1 MEWHSPAFLAKKRR
15 VLDSKLPFQVLLDFD
30 RTLTKHHGPSGKPCE
45 ECHDIIFKHAALG
58 EEFVQDIQKVLS
70 AYDVDHSKMTEQE
83 LVAAADWWWSMS
95 HAAMIQHRISHR
107 VIADAV
113 AKADVQAREG
123 AAELLTT
130 LRAAEVPTCIVSAGL
145 SDVIRALC
153 RNLLLP
159 LEELPNV
166 RLHSNAMRFGAD
178 GVALGFE
185 ALDDGS
191 SAIHWKNK
199 KRTATQIREY
209 FASVR
214 ARLGDHHIIVLGD
227 GLGDAA
233 MADEL
238 DVPPHCAVLRI
249 GLQNRADPS
258 GELLRSYQQAFDVVL
273 TGDQPLCAVT
283 SLLRELLLPTLL
295 GEVASVQAPQRTS
308 GEQAP

>member
-1 MEWHSPAFLAKKRR
+1 
-15 VLDSKLPFQVLLDFD
+15 
-30 RTLTKHHGPSGKPCE
+30 
-45 ECHDIIFKHAALG
+45 
-58 EEFVQDIQKVLS
+58 
-70 AYDVDHSKMTEQE
+70 
-83 LVAAADWWWSMS
+83 MS

-159 LEELPNV
+159 LEGQHAVDTAAHSRIMMHAQWRAHAELPNV

-209 FASVR
+209 FASVSS
-214 ARLGDHHIIVLGD
+214 H
-227 GLGDAA
+227 
-233 MADEL
+233 
-238 DVPPHCAVLRI
+238 
-249 GLQNRADPS
+249 
-258 GELLRSYQQAFDVVL
+258 QQAEF
-273 TGDQPLCAVT
+273 
-283 SLLRELLLPTLL
+283 
-295 GEVASVQAPQRTS
+295 
-308 GEQAP
+308 